1 MYQTNPTN
9 LQLLQTDPAAVQ
21 EISWN
26 VYSRRFT
33 RPWNF
38 SDTPCIDFWQGP
50 TLLNRWLFAS
60 WRSRSPSTCKRRRLD
75 SFLFLW
81 QRCVCQP
88 EGLQSDVKRSI
99 PRMDIASLRQYE
111 TPTRTPETHV
121 EHRRSDCL
129 VSRFPPVDAGT
140 TSGWI
145 DHQCFPRR
153 TDIWSVSACRSLD
166 PRVYRSRIRLFYAGR
181 ISNFP
186 LSLNSCRRSGYD
198 FVNIIVAIVWRL
210 MGIMIGLIGTL
221 SRQ

>member
-1 MYQTNPTN
+1 MINPSFSSPIRSVCVSD
-9 LQLLQTDPAAVQ
+9 QLAIVVTDPAAVQ

-60 WRSRSPSTCKRRRLD
+60 WRSKSPYTCKRRRLD

-99 PRMDIASLRQYE
+99 PRMDIASLRQCE
-111 TPTRTPETHV
+111 TPTRSPETH
-121 EHRRSDCL
+121 RTPIRP
-129 VSRFPPVDAGT
+129 SRFAI
-140 TSGWI
+140 SSCW
-145 DHQCFPRR
+145 RR
-153 TDIWSVSACRSLD
+153 YDFRLDRTLVLPAKNRHLKRVSVSISRSSCLSIED
-166 PRVYRSRIRLFYAGR
+166 S
-181 ISNFP
+181 ISFMRDEFSIFHYP
-186 LSLNSCRRSGYD
+186 
-198 FVNIIVAIVWRL
+198 
-210 MGIMIGLIGTL
+210 
-221 SRQ
+221 